1 MVRKFVSLLL
11 LGFLHS
17 LTSLAGPPEA
27 GQPPPLQL
35 QEAID
40 IALESNHH
48 LKISTAGVQMTEAAA
63 REAHAPLLP
72 KIEFTELMSRS
83 TNPALVFGQLLNQEA
98 FKQEYFDV
106 DFLNRPDATSNFT
119 SRLSVYQP
127 LWAGGRLR
135 GGEEAAGDRH
145 EAAVSRRERT
155 RQQVIHEIVKA
166 YSGAIQARAQL
177 AVALEARETAR
188 AHVKLA
194 ADLRDAGLVVES
206 DLLSA
211 RVRESELEELVIA
224 ARGALEVADA
234 SLNLVMGRSQN
245 VPVSLP
251 AEIDAESGPLADL
264 DDTESLIARAL
275 LERPDLAATDH
286 QIDATEWSVRRAS
299 SGYKG
304 DLGVMGAFEA
314 NDENFIGASGTNW
327 TVMATFRISIYDG
340 GDTRAR
346 VAQARE
352 GHRQLE
358 LTRELLEEEIALEV
372 LRASTGYSTAQQRL
386 VETRKAVQLARESL
400 RMIEDRYQEGLTPL
414 VELLEAENALT
425 RARTREVG
433 ARRDLFVARSGLDLA
448 VGRL

>member
-27 GQPPPLQL
+27 GQTPILQL
-35 QEAID
+35 QEAIE

-48 LKISTAGVQMTEAAA
+48 LKISTAGVQLTEAAT

-72 KIEFTELMSRS
+72 KLEFTELMSRS
-83 TNPALVFGQLLNQEA
+83 SNPALVFSQLLNQEA

-106 DFLNRPDATSNFT
+106 DFLNRPDPINNFT

-145 EAAVSRRERT
+145 EAAVSWRERT

-177 AVALEARETAR
+177 AVALESRETAR

-234 SLNLVMGRSQN
+234 SLNLVMGRPQN

-251 AEIDAESGPLADL
+251 TEIDTDSGPLADL

-275 LERPDLAATDH
+275 LERPDLAAADH
-286 QIDATEWSVRRAS
+286 QLDATEWSVRRAS

-304 DLGVMGAFEA
+304 DLGVLGAFEA

-346 VAQARE
+346 VAQAKE

-372 LRASTGYSTAQQRL
+372 RRASTGYSTAQQRL

-425 RARTREVG
+425 RARTREVA

>member
-1 MVRKFVSLLL
+1 LIL
-11 LGFLHS
+11 LGFLQS
-17 LTSLAGPPEA
+17 LTALAAPPEA
-27 GQPPPLQL
+27 AQPPLLQL
-35 QEAID
+35 REAID
-40 IALESNHH
+40 IALENTHH
-48 LKISTAGVQMTEAAA
+48 LKISTAGVQAAEAAA
-63 REAHAPLLP
+63 GEAHAPLLP
-72 KIEFTELMSRS
+72 KLDFTQLISRS
-83 TNPALVFGQLLNQEA
+83 TNPALVFSQLLNQSN

-106 DFLNRPDATSNFT
+106 EFLNDPDPLNNFT
-119 SRLSVYQP
+119 SRLSIYQP
-127 LWAGGRLR
+127 LWAGGRLH
-135 GGEEAAGDRH
+135 GGEEAARDHH
-145 EAAVSRRERT
+145 EAAVARRERT
-155 RQQVIHEIVKA
+155 RQQVIHEIVRA
-166 YSGAIQARAQL
+166 YSGAILARLRL
-177 AVALEARETAR
+177 AVAEEARETAR

-194 ADLRDAGLVVES
+194 ADLREAGLVVES

-224 ARGALEVADA
+224 TRGALEVADA
-234 SLNLVMGRSQN
+234 SLNLAMGRSQG

-251 AEIDAESGPLADL
+251 AEIDAESGTPDFVP
-264 DDTESLIARAL
+264 DTEALIAQAL
-275 LERPDLAATDH
+275 QERPDLAAAHHDLE
-286 QIDATEWSVRRAS
+286 ATQWSVRQAS

-304 DLGVMGAFEA
+304 DLGVLGSFEA
-314 NDENFIGASGTNW
+314 NNEDFIGASGTNW
-327 TVMATFRISIYDG
+327 TVLATFRISIYDG

-352 GHRQLE
+352 GQRQLE

-372 LRASTGYSTAQQRL
+372 RRAATGYSTARQRL

-425 RARTREVG
+425 RARTREVA